1 MQDSDLPQRAYE
13 PILHWA
19 REASGRIAFADS
31 SGRALTYGGL
41 ASAIDVAAELLTR
54 RGIRAGDRVLIVGEN
69 SLGGVVLMFAAQR
82 IDAWPAMVNARVSPR
97 EIAAMG
103 EAAAARMKV
112 FVVEDSPAAAAH
124 AAEAAAAS
132 AELPGCG
139 KIAFGPVD
147 PAVAAEP
154 VDADGAR
161 QVGLLLF
168 TSGTTGKPKAV
179 MLSHRALLN
188 IGRSGC
194 ESRGVDATD
203 CLYGLSPL
211 SHVMGAAFFVM
222 VSITAG
228 ATTRLVPR
236 LDLPGLAADLRD
248 KRITFLMAVPTL
260 YVRLIDHAARHGI
273 DLSQHGLRNLI
284 AGGSPLDPALKQKIE
299 NLFGIPVANGLA
311 MTECCPVLRTP
322 AGVYCAP
329 ESVGVPQGGVEVRL
343 MARGRDV
350 EPGEIGELWVRGP
363 SLMLGYYRDPEA
375 NARAFKPGGWFATG
389 DLLRR
394 LDNGEYSL
402 MGRQKELII
411 HSGFNV
417 YPGEVEF
424 AISAH
429 PAIALCAV
437 VGHAVDGGN
446 EEVVAFVQLQPGQT
460 LSADDLRAYLAREI
474 APYKIPGRVVMLDS
488 LPIGPT
494 GKIFKSKLAEMAAGF
509 H

>member
-1 MQDSDLPQRAYE
+1 MHDPDLSQRAYE
-13 PILHWA
+13 PILRWA
-19 REASGRIAFADS
+19 REAPARVAFTDS
-31 SGRALTYGGL
+31 ARRALTYGEF
-41 ASAIDVAAELLTR
+41 ASAIDAAAELLIA

-82 IDAWPAMVNARVSPR
+82 IDAWPAMVNARVSAR

-103 EAAAARMKV
+103 DAAAARVKV
-112 FVVEDSPAAAAH
+112 FVVEDSPAAATH
-124 AAEAAAAS
+124 AAEAS
-132 AELPGCG
+132 AESADLPGCG
-139 KIAFGPVD
+139 RIAFGPVD
-147 PAVAAEP
+147 PAAEAEP
-154 VDADGAR
+154 VHADGAR

-194 ESRGVDATD
+194 ESRGVNAGD

-228 ATTRLVPR
+228 AATRLVPR
-236 LDLPGLAADLRD
+236 LDLPDLVAALCE

-260 YVRLIDHAARHGI
+260 YVRLLDYAAQQAV
-273 DLSQHGLRNLI
+273 DLSKHGLKNLI
-284 AGGSPLDPALKQKIE
+284 AGGAPLDPALKQRIE
-299 NLFGIPVANGLA
+299 DLFGMPVANGLA

-322 AGVYCAP
+322 AGVYCSP

-343 MARGRDV
+343 TVNGKDV
-350 EPGEIGELWVRGP
+350 PPGKIGELWVRGP
-363 SLMLGYYRDPEA
+363 SLMLGYYRDADA

-402 MGRQKELII
+402 VGRQKELII

-429 PAIALCAV
+429 PAIAQCAV
-437 VGHAVDGGN
+437 VGHVVGGGN
-446 EEVVAFVQLQPGQT
+446 EEVVAFIQLQPGQT
-460 LSADDLRAYLAREI
+460 LSTDDLRAYLARQI
-474 APYKIPGRVVMLDS
+474 APYKIPGRVVMLDN

-494 GKIFKSKLAEMAAGF
+494 GKIFKSKLAEMAAAF
-509 H
+509 Q